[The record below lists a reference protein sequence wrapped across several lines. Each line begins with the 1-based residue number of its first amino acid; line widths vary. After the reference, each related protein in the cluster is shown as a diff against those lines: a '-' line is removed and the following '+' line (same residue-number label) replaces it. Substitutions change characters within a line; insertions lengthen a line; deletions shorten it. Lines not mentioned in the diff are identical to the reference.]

1 MAGVDRCLAA
11 GAGGRGLP
19 VRRRRRA
26 TARSGAWAWDW
37 WPVSPS
43 TSPRCGG
50 SGSSASPG
58 LIAVVTL
65 EALIL
70 AVALTLVP
78 ASGLVRIV
86 AFPSAL
92 VAAEAVRGAFPFGGL
107 PLAGIDL
114 GQAGGPLAPAAR
126 LGGRLLIVG
135 VVGLAGAGLATLVVG
150 AIRAPRGSRVAPVV
164 GGLAGI
170 GLAVVLAAAGWV
182 APAGQESG
190 RMETAAVQG
199 GGLRGLR
206 AVDSDPGRVFDA
218 QLRAS
223 AVIRNGMGLVLWP
236 EDVVDVDGALA
247 GSVQEEALSSLAQK
261 LQTTLVAGIVE
272 DVGTD
277 RFLNAAVAWG
287 PDGNIVA
294 RYDKVHRVPFGEYVP
309 ARGFFDGLADLS
321 DVPRD
326 AIPGRGAGVLNTGGG
341 KLGVLISYE
350 VFFEDRARAAV
361 RADASVLLV
370 PTNASSYRDAQVP
383 AQEVAAARIRA
394 IQTGRW
400 VVQAA
405 PTGYSA
411 IVDHDGLVLQSTPL
425 GAPAVVEGIVQLRTG
440 DTPWTVIGSLPVMA
454 LAAIGLVCGL
464 ADGSSRGGE
473 GRPEAPPR
481 GDRRGRRRRP
491 HAIEGKSAG

>member
-1 MAGVDRCLAA
+1 MSTGAWPLALVGAACLFAA
-11 GAGGRGLP
+11 GDGRRFAGRLGVAVVAGLAFYLP
-19 VRRRRRA
+19 A
-26 TARSGAWAWDW
+26 LW
-37 WPVSPS
+37 WIRDFSV
-43 TSPRCGG
+43 
-50 SGSSASPG
+50 PG
-58 LIAVVTL
+58 LIATVTL

-70 AVALTLVP
+70 ALALTLVP

-92 VAAEAVRGAFPFGGL
+92 VVAEAVRGAFPFGGL

-114 GQAGGPLAPAAR
+114 GQAGGPLAPVAR

-135 VVGLAGAGLATLVVG
+135 VVGLAGAGLATFVVT
-150 AIRAPRGSRVAPVV
+150 AIRAPRGTRVAPVV
-164 GGLAGI
+164 GGVAGL
-170 GLAVVLAAAGWV
+170 GLAAVLAAAGWV

-190 RMETAAVQG
+190 RMQTAAVQG
-199 GGLRGLR
+199 GGPRGLR

-218 QLRAS
+218 QLRSS
-223 AVIRNGMGLVLWP
+223 AVLRIGVALVLWP

-247 GSVQEEALSSLAQK
+247 GSIQEETLSSLAEQ
-261 LQTTLVAGIVE
+261 LHTTLVAGVVE
-272 DVGTD
+272 DVGAD

-287 PDGNIVA
+287 PDGKVIA

-309 ARGFFDGLADLS
+309 ARDFFDRLGDLS

-326 AIPGRGAGVLNTGGG
+326 AIPGRGAGVLNTGVG

-350 VFFEDRARAAV
+350 VFFEDRARDAV

-411 IVDHDGLVLQSTPL
+411 IVDHDGRVLESTPL
-425 GAPAVVEGIVQLRTG
+425 GVPAVIEGIVQLRTG

-454 LAAIGLVCGL
+454 LAGLCLLFGLVW
-464 ADGSSRGGE
+464 SRRARRT
-473 GRPEAPPR
+473 GRPTGDEPPPAPIEA
-481 GDRRGRRRRP
+481 GAD
-491 HAIEGKSAG
+491 

>member
-1 MAGVDRCLAA
+1 MGAACLFVATDGRRLAGRLGV
-11 GAGGRGLP
+11 GLVVGFALYLP
-19 VRRRRRA
+19 A
-26 TARSGAWAWDW
+26 LW
-37 WPVSPS
+37 WIREFSV
-43 TSPRCGG
+43 
-50 SGSSASPG
+50 PG

-70 AVALTLVP
+70 ALALTLVP

-86 AFPSAL
+86 SFPSAL
-92 VAAEAVRGAFPFGGL
+92 VVAEAVRGAFPFGGL

-135 VVGLAGAGLATLVVG
+135 IVGLAGAGLATLVVT
-150 AIRAPRGSRVAPVV
+150 AIRAPRGTRVAPVV
-164 GGLAGI
+164 GGLAGL

-190 RMETAAVQG
+190 RIQTAAVQG

-206 AVDSDPGRVFDA
+206 AVDGDPGIVFDA
-218 QLRAS
+218 QVRAS
-223 AVIRNGMGLVLWP
+223 AVLRIGVALVLWP

-247 GSVQEEALSSLAQK
+247 GSAQEEALSSLAQT
-261 LQTTLVAGIVE
+261 LRTTLVAGVVE
-272 DVGTD
+272 DVGPD
-277 RFLNAAVAWG
+277 RSLNAAVAWG
-287 PDGNIVA
+287 PDGKVLA

-309 ARGFFDGLADLS
+309 ARDFFDRLGDLS

-326 AIPGRGAGVLNTGGG
+326 AIPGRGTGVLDTGAG

-350 VFFEDRARAAV
+350 VFFEDRARDAV

-370 PTNASSYRDAQVP
+370 PTNASSFRDAQVP
-383 AQEVAAARIRA
+383 AQELAAARIRA

-411 IVDHDGLVLQSTPL
+411 IVDHDGRVLESTPL
-425 GAPAVVEGIVQLRTG
+425 GVPAVIEGIVQLRTG

-454 LAAIGLVCGL
+454 LAALCLLFGLVRGKL
-464 ADGSSRGGE
+464 ERRNSRFPDAVAQE
-473 GRPEAPPR
+473 DSQENEKHKEAFDVDAFRPLP
-481 GDRRGRRRRP
+481 
-491 HAIEGKSAG
+491 

>member
-1 MAGVDRCLAA
+1 MAAGLAVVGGLLLALSLPPWPVSTGAWPLALVGAACLFAAADGRRWFGRLGVGLAA
-11 GAGGRGLP
+11 GFAFYLP
-19 VRRRRRA
+19 A
-26 TARSGAWAWDW
+26 LW
-37 WPVSPS
+37 WIREFSV
-43 TSPRCGG
+43 
-50 SGSSASPG
+50 PG
-58 LIAVVTL
+58 LIAVVAL

-70 AVALTLVP
+70 ALALTLVP

-92 VAAEAVRGAFPFGGL
+92 VVAEAVRGAFPFGGL

-150 AIRAPRGSRVAPVV
+150 AIRAPRGSRVPPVV

-190 RMETAAVQG
+190 RLETAAVQG

-326 AIPGRGAGVLNTGGG
+326 AIPGRGAGVLNTGGASSASSSPTRSSSRTG
-341 KLGVLISYE
+341 RGPRRGPTPLCCWCPPTPPRTGTPRCRPRRSPPPASAPSRPGGGWCRPRPPATRRSSTTTASSC
-350 VFFEDRARAAV
+350 RARPSG
-361 RADASVLLV
+361 RRRWWR
-370 PTNASSYRDAQVP
+370 ASSNC
-383 AQEVAAARIRA
+383 
-394 IQTGRW
+394 GRG
-400 VVQAA
+400 
-405 PTGYSA
+405 T
-411 IVDHDGLVLQSTPL
+411 
-425 GAPAVVEGIVQLRTG
+425 
-440 DTPWTVIGSLPVMA
+440 
-454 LAAIGLVCGL
+454 
-464 ADGSSRGGE
+464 
-473 GRPEAPPR
+473 
-481 GDRRGRRRRP
+481 RRGR
-491 HAIEGKSAG
+491 